1 MPLTSWT
8 VTDSPARVAWS
19 RAARYRSGVI
29 SVGEALRGILGAT
42 PVLRSGRSLLTSAVG
57 RVAAEDVVSPRAVP
71 SAANSA
77 MDGFAV
83 RGADV
88 GTAPVRPRLVGSA
101 PAGTLLEVPVE
112 AGTAAKIFTGS
123 VIPDGADTVG
133 RVGGPRERGGGGGRP
148 V

>member
-29 SVGEALRGILGAT
+29 SVGEALRAILDAT
-42 PVLRSGRSLLTSAVG
+42 PVLRSERSVLTPAAG
-57 RVAAEDVVSPRAVP
+57 GVAAEAVVSPRGVP
-71 SAANSA
+71 PAPTPA

-88 GTAPVRPRLVGSA
+88 GTAPVRLRLVGS
-101 PAGTLLEVPVE
+101 
-112 AGTAAKIFTGS
+112 
-123 VIPDGADTVG
+123 
-133 RVGGPRERGGGGGRP
+133 
-148 V
+148 